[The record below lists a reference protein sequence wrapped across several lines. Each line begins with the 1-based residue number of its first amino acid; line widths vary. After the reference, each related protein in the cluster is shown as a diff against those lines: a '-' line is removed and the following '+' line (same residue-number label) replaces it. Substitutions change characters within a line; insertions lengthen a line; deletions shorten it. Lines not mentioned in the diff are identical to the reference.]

1 MMEEKINSQMN
12 AILEKSAEGIS
23 ILLRSLENLQ
33 QRVDALNNLSVKPT
47 TQILKLIKEKALS
60 NEDFETCEALKTY
73 AESRNIEL

>member
-1 MMEEKINSQMN
+1 MLEKINSEMT
-12 AILEKSAEGIS
+12 ATIEKFAEVIS
-23 ILLRSLENLQ
+23 IFLRSLENLQ
-33 QRVDALNNLSVKPT
+33 QRVDTLNNLSVKPT